1 MKSYASSFDD
11 SILNLFV
18 YLINEL
24 NDTRKDIPDDFMER
38 VELAYKCITDLI
50 FSALVSD
57 EKKGKRIMRKIS
69 EKLILTRV
77 KYTNTLIRFN
87 KDMEAWFVG
96 YDYFPDELR
105 HAFAVVIFNRIDSI
119 LSFALEFKSIP
130 DLNKGL

>member
-1 MKSYASSFDD
+1 MKRSASSFDD
-11 SILNLFV
+11 SILNLFI

-50 FSALVSD
+50 FDALASD
-57 EKKGKRIMRKIS
+57 EKKGKRMMKKIS
-69 EKLILTRV
+69 EKLLLIRV

-87 KDMEAWFVG
+87 KNMESWFVG
-96 YDYFPDELR
+96 YDYFPDEMR

-119 LSFALEFKSIP
+119 VSFALEFKSIP
-130 DLNKGL
+130 NLNNGL

>member
-1 MKSYASSFDD
+1 MKSSSSFDD

-50 FSALVSD
+50 FDVLASD
-57 EKKGKRIMRKIS
+57 EKKGRRMLKRIS
-69 EKLILTRV
+69 EKLLLTRV

-87 KDMEAWFVG
+87 KDVESWFVG

-119 LSFALEFKSIP
+119 VSFALEFKSIP
-130 DLNKGL
+130 DIKKGF